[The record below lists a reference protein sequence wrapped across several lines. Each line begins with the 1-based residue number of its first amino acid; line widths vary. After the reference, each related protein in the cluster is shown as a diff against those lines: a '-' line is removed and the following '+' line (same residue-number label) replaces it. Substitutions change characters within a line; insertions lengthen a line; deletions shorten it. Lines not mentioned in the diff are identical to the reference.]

1 MGYVHWPQNYGIC
14 SLATELLIQLN
25 AFDVGVFAP
34 FFLLYIVLTNRQVA
48 MNVRICQKKIRF
60 PSKKER
66 NVFYRYNL
74 K

>member
-48 MNVRICQKKIRF
+48 MNVRICQEKSDSFQK
-60 PSKKER
+60 KKEMCFI
-66 NVFYRYNL
+66 VII
-74 K
+74 